1 MDVKEIG
8 IQRQEEPRF
17 LSYNWNFLYQI
28 PKTFMNEK

>member
-17 LSYNWNFLYQI
+17 LNYNWNILCYCYCYC
-28 PKTFMNEK
+28 